1 MHRNDEPELKLIQL
15 ERRPSLEHPQ
25 DGVATSRDR
34 EHAVIRER
42 FKMDARKTV
51 AVPFGTA
58 HVFFHALNLS
68 FTNPASPLD
77 ALPHFLTVLCY
88 KTAKKPVKTVL

>member
-1 MHRNDEPELKLIQL
+1 MNQSSNLFNLNTDLLGASPRY
-15 ERRPSLEHPQ
+15 
-25 DGVATSRDR
+25 GVATSRDQ

-58 HVFFHALNLS
+58 LVFFHALNLS

-77 ALPHFLTVLCY
+77 ALPHHLTGFGY